1 MTFLPVFMINLF
13 AFQTWDYLVPT
24 GFMHTFYLFF
34 AQKQTRS
41 RKFIIGVNEVVEL
54 ITADELDSSNN
65 NLIDEKDVIFLEEA
79 MSDTDDTIAVTI
91 DDAHAEIIEPN
102 VVEPLSHLFYWKKI
116 CTSFDIPNCSLSGT
130 VNLSYEDGHEPK
142 PIEIFSD
149 TKKLE
154 TLMNLVSARSEFY
167 MQQKEIVFKIKINE
181 LKAFILFILSLYLSS

>member
-1 MTFLPVFMINLF
+1 M
-13 AFQTWDYLVPT
+13 
-24 GFMHTFYLFF
+24 

-91 DDAHAEIIEPN
+91 DDAHAQIIEPN

-116 CTSFDIPNCSLSGT
+116 CTSFHISNCSLSGT

-149 TKKLE
+149 TIKLE
-154 TLMNLVSARSEFY
+154 TLMNLVSERSELY
-167 MQQKEIVFKIKINE
+167 MQQKGIVFKIEINE
-181 LKAFILFILSLYLSS
+181 LKAFILFYLFCLYIYPPDSQESD